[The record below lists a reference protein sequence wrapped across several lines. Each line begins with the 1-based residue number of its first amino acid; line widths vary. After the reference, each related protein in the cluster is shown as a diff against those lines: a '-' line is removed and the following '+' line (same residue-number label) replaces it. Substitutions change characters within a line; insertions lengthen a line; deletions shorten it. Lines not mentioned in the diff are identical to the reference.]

1 MSDETEPGTEPGA
14 AEVEPGVGRRRRG
27 PRRAVRRGAE
37 QEAVLGVS
45 SDERPDGWGE
55 ARDGSG
61 ATDARGERPASGS
74 GFGSNDERLRQDV
87 PPHW

>member
-1 MSDETEPGTEPGA
+1 MSEETEPDVEPA
-14 AEVEPGVGRRRRG
+14 AEVEPGEGRRRRG
-27 PRRAVRRGAE
+27 PRRAVRRGPE

-55 ARDGSG
+55 TREGGASG
-61 ATDARGERPASGS
+61 PTGERPASGS